1 MHQICSMTKFLFIAA
16 TVLCLSCNSAQK
28 TPDISA
34 IDVPLTTVR
43 YEQSFFAIDTL
54 RLDVSL
60 QKIAGQEPLF
70 TQDFLYNI
78 LATTPSTA
86 AKDVP
91 QFLSAYQ
98 SMYKQTSTQFASIK
112 TEEAAIKQGLKYVKY
127 YFPDYKLP
135 TKLITFIGPI
145 NSFGNIITIDA
156 LAIGL
161 QMYLG
166 KNDPIYVSEEGQSL
180 YPTYVSRRFDPSY
193 MATNCMKNI
202 LDDMFPLQDAG
213 APLCEQMVE
222 AGKRLYFL
230 KQVQPNLPDSIVT
243 GYTAAQ
249 LEGCYKSE
257 KDIWSFFVQNNLLY
271 QKDPSFIG
279 DYMMDGP
286 NTAVFGDASPGFIG
300 QFVGYRIVEAWLEK
314 NKGLSLDKVM
324 RTPAKI
330 IFEQAK
336 YKP

>member
-1 MHQICSMTKFLFIAA
+1 MTKFLSVAA
-16 TVLCLSCNSAQK
+16 IVVLLGCNSFQK
-28 TPDISA
+28 TPDISS
-34 IDVPLTTVR
+34 IEVPLTTVR
-43 YEQSFFAIDTL
+43 YEQDFFAIDTL
-54 RLDVSL
+54 RLEVSL
-60 QKIAGQEPLF
+60 QKLAGQHPLF

-78 LATTPSTA
+78 LATTPQTA
-86 AKDVP
+86 ATDVP
-91 QFLSAYQ
+91 QFINAYQ
-98 SMYKQTSTQFASIK
+98 ALYKQTGIKYASIAK
-112 TEEAAIKQGLKYVKY
+112 QEAAIKQGLRYVKF

-166 KNDPIYVSEEGQSL
+166 KDNPIYLSEEGQSL
-180 YPTYVSRRFDPSY
+180 YPLYVSRRFEPEY

-202 LDDMFPLQDAG
+202 LDDLFPLQDAG

-230 KQVQPNLPDSIVT
+230 KQVLPTEQDSIVT

-257 KDIWSFFVQNNLLY
+257 KDIWSFFIQNNLLY
-271 QKDPSFIG
+271 EKDPSLIG
-279 DYMMDGP
+279 DYMQDGP

-300 QFVGYRIVEAWLEK
+300 QFVGYRMVEAWIKKTKETSLEK
-314 NKGLSLDKVM
+314 IMK
-324 RTPAKI
+324 TPAKT

>member
-1 MHQICSMTKFLFIAA
+1 MTKFLSIAA
-16 TVLCLSCNSAQK
+16 AVLLLGCQSFQK
-28 TPDISA
+28 TPDVSA
-34 IDVPLTTVR
+34 IDVPLTTIR
-43 YEQSFFAIDTL
+43 FEQAFFAIDTL
-54 RLDVSL
+54 QLDPSL
-60 QKIAGQEPLF
+60 QKLAGQEHFF

-78 LATTPSTA
+78 LATTPQTA

-91 QFLSAYQ
+91 QFMRAYQ
-98 SMYKQTSTQFASIK
+98 SMYKQVSTQFASLK
-112 TEEAAIKQGLKYVKY
+112 TEEAAIKEGLQYVKY

-156 LAIGL
+156 LAVGL

-166 KNDPIYVSEEGQSL
+166 KNDPIYLTEEGQNL
-180 YPTYVSRRFDPSY
+180 YPVYVSRRFERAY

-202 LDDMFPLQDAG
+202 IDDLYPLKDAG

-230 KQVQPNLPDSIVT
+230 KKVLPHEADSIVT

-271 QKDPSFIG
+271 EKDPSLIG
-279 DYMMDGP
+279 DYMHDGP
-286 NTAVFGDASPGFIG
+286 NTAVFGDSSPGFIG
-300 QFVGYRIVEAWLEK
+300 QFVGYRIVEAFLEK
-314 NKGLSLDKVM
+314 NKETSLDKLLKI
-324 RTPAKI
+324 PAKI

>member
-1 MHQICSMTKFLFIAA
+1 MIKFLSIAA
-16 TVLCLSCNSAQK
+16 AVLLLSCNSAQK

-34 IDVPLTTVR
+34 IDVPLSTIR
-43 YEQSFFAIDTL
+43 FEQSLFTMDTL

-60 QKIAGQEPLF
+60 QKLAGQVPFF

-78 LATTPSTA
+78 LATSPQTA
-86 AKDVP
+86 VKDVP
-91 QFLSAYQ
+91 QFMRAYQ
-98 SMYKQTSTQFASIK
+98 SMYKQASTQFASIK
-112 TEEAAIKQGLKYVKY
+112 TEEAAIKEGLKYVKY
-127 YFPDYKLP
+127 YFPEYKLP
-135 TKLITFIGPI
+135 VKLITFIGPI

-180 YPTYVSRRFDPSY
+180 YPIYVSRRFERSY

-202 LDDMFPLQDAG
+202 MDDMFPLQDAG

-230 KQVQPNLPDSIVT
+230 KQVQPNTPDSIVT

-257 KDIWSFFVQNNLLY
+257 KDIWSFFVQNNLLF
-271 QKDPSFIG
+271 QKDPSLIG
-279 DYMMDGP
+279 DYMTDGP
-286 NTAVFGDASPGFIG
+286 KTAVFGDASPGFIG
-300 QFVGYRIVEAWLEK
+300 QFVGYQIVEAWLQK
-314 NKGLSLDKVM
+314 NKGLSLAKVM
-324 RTPAKI
+324 QTPAKI

>member
-1 MHQICSMTKFLFIAA
+1 MTKFLFIAA
-16 TVLCLSCNSAQK
+16 TVLCLSCNSVQK
-28 TPDISA
+28 TPDITA

-43 YEQSFFAIDTL
+43 YEQSFFAIDSL

-60 QKIAGQEPLF
+60 QKLAGQEPLF

-78 LATTPSTA
+78 LATTPQTA
-86 AKDVP
+86 VKDVP
-91 QFLSAYQ
+91 QFMSAYQ
-98 SMYKQTSTQFASIK
+98 SMYKQASTQFASIK
-112 TEEAAIKQGLKYVKY
+112 TEEAAIKEGLKYVKF

-180 YPTYVSRRFDPSY
+180 YPTYVSRRFEPSY

-230 KQVQPNLPDSIVT
+230 KQVQPNVPDSIVT

-300 QFVGYRIVEAWLEK
+300 QFVGYRIVEAWLQK
-314 NKGLSLDKVM
+314 NKALTLDKVM

>member
-1 MHQICSMTKFLFIAA
+1 MIKFLSIAA
-16 TVLCLSCNSAQK
+16 TVLLLGCQSNQK
-28 TPDISA
+28 TPDVSA
-34 IDVPLTTVR
+34 IDVPLTTIR
-43 YEQSFFAIDTL
+43 FEQAFFAIDTL
-54 RLDVSL
+54 KSDASL
-60 QKIAGQEPLF
+60 QKLANQEHFF

-78 LATTPSTA
+78 LGTTPQTA
-86 AKDVP
+86 SQDLP
-91 QFLSAYQ
+91 QFLNAYQ
-98 SMYKQTSTQFASIK
+98 SMYKQVSTQFTSIK
-112 TEEAAIKQGLKYVKY
+112 AEEAAIKEGLKYVKY

-156 LAIGL
+156 LAVGL

-166 KNDPIYVSEEGQSL
+166 KKDPIYLTEEGQNL
-180 YPTYVSRRFDPSY
+180 YPVYVSRRFERAY

-202 LDDMFPLQDAG
+202 IDDLYPLQDAG

-230 KQVQPNLPDSIVT
+230 KKVLPHEADSIVT

-271 QKDPSFIG
+271 EKDPSLIG
-279 DYMMDGP
+279 DYMHDGP
-286 NTAVFGDASPGFIG
+286 NTAVFGDSSPGYIG
-300 QFVGYRIVEAWLEK
+300 QFVGYRIVEAFLEK
-314 NKGLSLDKVM
+314 NKETSLDKLLKI
-324 RTPAKI
+324 PAKI

>member
-1 MHQICSMTKFLFIAA
+1 MTKLLFIAA

-28 TPDISA
+28 TPDITA

-60 QKIAGQEPLF
+60 QKLAGQEPLF

-78 LATTPSTA
+78 LATTPQTA
-86 AKDVP
+86 LKDVP
-91 QFLSAYQ
+91 QFMSAYQ
-98 SMYKQTSTQFASIK
+98 SMFKQVSTQFASIK
-112 TEEAAIKQGLKYVKY
+112 TEEAAIKEGLKYVKY

-180 YPTYVSRRFDPSY
+180 YPTYVSRRFEKSY

-222 AGKRLYFL
+222 AGKRLHFL
-230 KQVQPNLPDSIVT
+230 KQVQPNTPDSIVT

-257 KDIWSFFVQNNLLY
+257 KDIWSFFVQNNLLF
-271 QKDPSFIG
+271 QKDPSLIG

-300 QFVGYRIVEAWLEK
+300 QFVGYRIVEAWLQK
-314 NKGLSLDKVM
+314 NKAMSLDKVM

>member
-1 MHQICSMTKFLFIAA
+1 MIKFLSIAA
-16 TVLCLSCNSAQK
+16 TVLLLGCQSNQK
-28 TPDISA
+28 TPDVSA
-34 IDVPLTTVR
+34 IDVPLTTIR
-43 YEQSFFAIDTL
+43 FEQAFFAIDTL
-54 RLDVSL
+54 KLDASL
-60 QKIAGQEPLF
+60 QKLANQEHFF

-78 LATTPSTA
+78 LGTTPQTA
-86 AKDVP
+86 SQDLP

-98 SMYKQTSTQFASIK
+98 SMYKQVSTQFTSIK
-112 TEEAAIKQGLKYVKY
+112 AEEAAIKEGLKYVKY

-156 LAIGL
+156 LAVGL

-166 KNDPIYVSEEGQSL
+166 KKDPIYLTEEGQNL
-180 YPTYVSRRFDPSY
+180 YPVYVSRRFERAY

-202 LDDMFPLQDAG
+202 IDDLYPLQDAG

-230 KQVQPNLPDSIVT
+230 KKVLPHEADSIVT

-271 QKDPSFIG
+271 EKDPSLIG
-279 DYMMDGP
+279 DYMHDGP
-286 NTAVFGDASPGFIG
+286 NTAVFGDSSPGFIG
-300 QFVGYRIVEAWLEK
+300 QFVGYRIVEAFLEK
-314 NKGLSLDKVM
+314 NKETSLDKLLKI
-324 RTPAKI
+324 PAKI

>member
-1 MHQICSMTKFLFIAA
+1 MIKFLSIAA
-16 TVLCLSCNSAQK
+16 AVLLLSCNSAQK

-34 IDVPLTTVR
+34 IDVPLSTIR
-43 YEQSFFAIDTL
+43 FEQSLFTMDTL

-60 QKIAGQEPLF
+60 QKLAGQVPFF

-78 LATTPSTA
+78 LATSPQTA
-86 AKDVP
+86 VKDVP
-91 QFLSAYQ
+91 QFMRAYQ
-98 SMYKQTSTQFASIK
+98 SMYKQASTQFASIK
-112 TEEAAIKQGLKYVKY
+112 TEEAAIKEGLKYVKY
-127 YFPDYKLP
+127 YFPAYKLP
-135 TKLITFIGPI
+135 VKLITFIGPI

-180 YPTYVSRRFDPSY
+180 YPIYVSRRFERSY

-202 LDDMFPLQDAG
+202 MDDMFPLQDAG

-230 KQVQPNLPDSIVT
+230 KQVQPNTPDSIVT

-257 KDIWSFFVQNNLLY
+257 KDIWSFFVQNNLLF
-271 QKDPSFIG
+271 QKDPSLIG
-279 DYMMDGP
+279 DYMTDGP
-286 NTAVFGDASPGFIG
+286 KTAVFGDASPGFIG
-300 QFVGYRIVEAWLEK
+300 QFVGYQIVEAWLQK
-314 NKGLSLDKVM
+314 NKGLSLAKVM
-324 RTPAKI
+324 QTPAKI

>member
-1 MHQICSMTKFLFIAA
+1 MTKFLSIAA
-16 TVLCLSCNSAQK
+16 AVLLLGCQSFQK
-28 TPDISA
+28 TPDVSA
-34 IDVPLTTVR
+34 IDVPLTTIR
-43 YEQSFFAIDTL
+43 FEQAFFAIDTL
-54 RLDVSL
+54 QLDPSL
-60 QKIAGQEPLF
+60 QKLAGQEHFF

-78 LATTPSTA
+78 LATTPQTA
-86 AKDVP
+86 AKEVP
-91 QFLSAYQ
+91 QFMRAYQ
-98 SMYKQTSTQFASIK
+98 SMYKQVSTQFASLK
-112 TEEAAIKQGLKYVKY
+112 TEEAAIKQGLQYVKY

-156 LAIGL
+156 LAVGL

-166 KNDPIYVSEEGQSL
+166 KNDPIYLTEEGQNL
-180 YPTYVSRRFDPSY
+180 YPVYVSRRFERAY

-202 LDDMFPLQDAG
+202 IDDLYPLQDAG

-230 KQVQPNLPDSIVT
+230 KKVLPHEADSIVT

-271 QKDPSFIG
+271 EKDPSLIG
-279 DYMMDGP
+279 DYMHDGP
-286 NTAVFGDASPGFIG
+286 NTAVFGDSSPGFIG
-300 QFVGYRIVEAWLEK
+300 QFVGYRIVEAFLEK
-314 NKGLSLDKVM
+314 NKETSLDKLLKI
-324 RTPAKI
+324 PAKI

>member
-1 MHQICSMTKFLFIAA
+1 MTKILFIAA
-16 TVLCLSCNSAQK
+16 TVLCLSCNSGQK

-60 QKIAGQEPLF
+60 QKLAGQEPLF

-193 MATNCMKNI
+193 MAINCMKNI

-271 QKDPSFIG
+271 QKDPSLIG

-300 QFVGYRIVEAWLEK
+300 QFVGYRIVEAWLQK
-314 NKGLSLDKVM
+314 NKTLTLDKVM

>member
-1 MHQICSMTKFLFIAA
+1 MTKFLSA
-16 TVLCLSCNSAQK
+16 TAIVILMGCNSGQK
-28 TPDISA
+28 TPDISS
-34 IDVPLTTVR
+34 IEVPLTTVR
-43 YEQSFFAIDTL
+43 YEQDFFAIDTL
-54 RLDVSL
+54 RLDASL
-60 QKIAGQEPLF
+60 QKLAGQQPLF

-78 LATTPSTA
+78 LATSPETA
-86 AKDVP
+86 TKDVP
-91 QFLSAYQ
+91 QFMNAYQ
-98 SMYKQTSTQFASIK
+98 SLYKQTSVKYASIEK
-112 TEEAAIKQGLKYVKY
+112 QVAAVKQGLRYVKY
-127 YFPDYKLP
+127 YFPEYKLP

-161 QMYLG
+161 QVYLG
-166 KNDPIYVSEEGQSL
+166 KNNPIYVSEEGQSH
-180 YPTYVSRRFDPSY
+180 YPIYVSRRFEPEY

-202 LDDMFPLQDAG
+202 LDDLFPLQDAG
-213 APLCEQMVE
+213 APLCEQMVA

-230 KQVQPNLPDSIVT
+230 KQVLPTEQDSIVS

-271 QKDPSFIG
+271 EKDPSLIG
-279 DYMMDGP
+279 DYMQDGP
-286 NTAVFGDASPGFIG
+286 NTAVFGVASPGFIG
-300 QFVGYRIVEAWLEK
+300 QVVGYRMVEAWLQK
-314 NKGLSLDKVM
+314 NKELPLDKVM
-324 RTPAKI
+324 KTPAKI

>member
-1 MHQICSMTKFLFIAA
+1 MTKILFIAV

-28 TPDISA
+28 KPDISA

-43 YEQSFFAIDTL
+43 YEASFFAIDTL
-54 RLDVSL
+54 RLDASL
-60 QKIAGQEPLF
+60 QKLAGQEPLF
-70 TQDFLYNI
+70 TQDYLYNI
-78 LATTPSTA
+78 LGTTPQTA

-91 QFLSAYQ
+91 QFINAYQ
-98 SMYKQTSTQFASIK
+98 SLFKQTGTKFASIK
-112 TEEAAIKQGLKYVKY
+112 SEEAAIKEGLKFVKY

-166 KNDPIYVSEEGQSL
+166 KNDPIYLSEEGQSL
-180 YPTYVSRRFDPSY
+180 YPVYVSRRFEPSY
-193 MATNCMKNI
+193 MATNCIKNI
-202 LDDMFPLQDAG
+202 RDDMFPLQDAG

-230 KQVQPNLPDSIVT
+230 KQILPTEQDSIVT

-271 QKDPSFIG
+271 QKDPSLIG
-279 DYMMDGP
+279 DYMTDGP
-286 NTAVFGDASPGFIG
+286 NTAVFGDDSPGFIG

>member
-1 MHQICSMTKFLFIAA
+1 MIKFLSIAA
-16 TVLCLSCNSAQK
+16 TVLLLGCQSNQK
-28 TPDISA
+28 TPDVSA
-34 IDVPLTTVR
+34 IDVPLTTIR
-43 YEQSFFAIDTL
+43 FEQAFFAIDTL
-54 RLDVSL
+54 KLDASL
-60 QKIAGQEPLF
+60 QKLANQEHFF

-78 LATTPSTA
+78 LGTTPQTA
-86 AKDVP
+86 SQDLP
-91 QFLSAYQ
+91 QFLNAYQ
-98 SMYKQTSTQFASIK
+98 SMYKQVSTQFTSIK
-112 TEEAAIKQGLKYVKY
+112 AEEAAIKEGLKYVKY

-156 LAIGL
+156 LAVGL

-166 KNDPIYVSEEGQSL
+166 KKDPIYLTEEGQNL
-180 YPTYVSRRFDPSY
+180 YPVYVSRRFERAY

-202 LDDMFPLQDAG
+202 IDDLYPLQDAG

-230 KQVQPNLPDSIVT
+230 KKVLPHETDSIVT

-271 QKDPSFIG
+271 EKDPSLIG
-279 DYMMDGP
+279 DYMHDGP
-286 NTAVFGDASPGFIG
+286 NTAVFGDSSPGFIG
-300 QFVGYRIVEAWLEK
+300 QFVGYRIVEAFLEK
-314 NKGLSLDKVM
+314 NKETSLDKLLKI
-324 RTPAKI
+324 PAKI

>member
-1 MHQICSMTKFLFIAA
+1 MTKILFIAA
-16 TVLCLSCNSAQK
+16 TVLCLSCNSGQK

-34 IDVPLTTVR
+34 IEVPLTTVR

-60 QKIAGQEPLF
+60 QKLAGQEPLF

-91 QFLSAYQ
+91 EFLSAYQ
-98 SMYKQTSTQFASIK
+98 SMFKQTSTQFASIK

-230 KQVQPNLPDSIVT
+230 KQVQPNLPDSIVS

-271 QKDPSFIG
+271 QKDPSLIG

-300 QFVGYRIVEAWLEK
+300 QFVGYRIVEAWLQK
-314 NKGLSLDKVM
+314 NKALTLDKVM

>member
-1 MHQICSMTKFLFIAA
+1 MTKFLSIAA
-16 TVLCLSCNSAQK
+16 AVLLLGCQSFQK
-28 TPDISA
+28 TPDVSA
-34 IDVPLTTVR
+34 IDVPLTTIR
-43 YEQSFFAIDTL
+43 FEQAFFAIDTL
-54 RLDVSL
+54 QLDPSL
-60 QKIAGQEPLF
+60 QKLAGQEHFF

-78 LATTPSTA
+78 LATTPQTA
-86 AKDVP
+86 SKEVP
-91 QFLSAYQ
+91 QFMRAYQ
-98 SMYKQTSTQFASIK
+98 SMYKQVSTQFASLK
-112 TEEAAIKQGLKYVKY
+112 TEEAAIKQGLQYVKY

-156 LAIGL
+156 LAVGL

-166 KNDPIYVSEEGQSL
+166 KNDPIYLTEEGQNL
-180 YPTYVSRRFDPSY
+180 YPVYVSRRFERAY

-202 LDDMFPLQDAG
+202 IDDLYPLQDAG

-230 KQVQPNLPDSIVT
+230 KKVLPHEADSIVT

-271 QKDPSFIG
+271 EKDPSLIG
-279 DYMMDGP
+279 DYMHDGP
-286 NTAVFGDASPGFIG
+286 NTAVFGDSSPGFIG
-300 QFVGYRIVEAWLEK
+300 QFVGYRIVEAFLEK
-314 NKGLSLDKVM
+314 NKETSLDKLLKI
-324 RTPAKI
+324 PAKI

>member
-1 MHQICSMTKFLFIAA
+1 MTKFLFIAA

-43 YEQSFFAIDTL
+43 YEQSFFAIDSL

-60 QKIAGQEPLF
+60 QKLAGQEPLF

-78 LATTPSTA
+78 LATTPQTA
-86 AKDVP
+86 IKDVP
-91 QFLSAYQ
+91 QFMSAYQ
-98 SMYKQTSTQFASIK
+98 SMFKQTSTQFASIK
-112 TEEAAIKQGLKYVKY
+112 TEEAAIKEGLKYVKF

-180 YPTYVSRRFDPSY
+180 YPTYVSRRFEKSY

-230 KQVQPNLPDSIVT
+230 KQVQPNTPDSIVT

-300 QFVGYRIVEAWLEK
+300 QFVGYRIVEAWLQK
-314 NKGLSLDKVM
+314 NKALTLDKVM

>member
-1 MHQICSMTKFLFIAA
+1 MTKILFIAV

-34 IDVPLTTVR
+34 IEVPLTTIR
-43 YEQSFFAIDTL
+43 YERSFFAIDTL

-60 QKIAGQEPLF
+60 QKLAGQEPLF

-78 LATTPSTA
+78 LATAPQTA

-180 YPTYVSRRFDPSY
+180 YPTYVSRRFEPSY

-230 KQVQPNLPDSIVT
+230 KQVQPNVPDSIVT

-279 DYMMDGP
+279 DYMMDAP

-300 QFVGYRIVEAWLEK
+300 QFVGYRIVEAWLQK
-314 NKGLSLDKVM
+314 NKALTLDKVM

>member
-1 MHQICSMTKFLFIAA
+1 MTKFLFIAA
-16 TVLCLSCNSAQK
+16 TVLCLSCNSAEK
-28 TPDISA
+28 KADITA
-34 IDVPLTTVR
+34 IDVPLTTLR
-43 YEQSFFAIDTL
+43 YEQSFFAIDSL

-60 QKIAGQEPLF
+60 QKLAGQEPLF

-78 LATTPSTA
+78 LATTPQTA
-86 AKDVP
+86 VKDVP
-91 QFLSAYQ
+91 QFMRAYQ
-98 SMYKQTSTQFASIK
+98 SMYKQISTQFASIK
-112 TEEAAIKQGLKYVKY
+112 TEEAAIKEGLKYVKY

-166 KNDPIYVSEEGQSL
+166 KNDPIYLSEEGQNL
-180 YPTYVSRRFDPSY
+180 YPTYVSRRFEPSY

-230 KQVQPNLPDSIVT
+230 KQVQPNVPDSIVT

-286 NTAVFGDASPGFIG
+286 NTPVFGDASPGFIG
-300 QFVGYRIVEAWLEK
+300 QFVGYRIVEAWLQK
-314 NKGLSLDKVM
+314 NKALTLDKVM
-324 RTPAKI
+324 QTPAKI

>member
-1 MHQICSMTKFLFIAA
+1 MTKFLSIAA
-16 TVLCLSCNSAQK
+16 TVLLFSCQSFQK
-28 TPDISA
+28 TPDVSA
-34 IDVPLTTVR
+34 IDVPLTPIR
-43 YEQSFFAIDTL
+43 FEQAFFAIDTL
-54 RLDVSL
+54 KLDASL
-60 QKIAGQEPLF
+60 QKLAGQEHFF

-78 LATTPSTA
+78 LATTPQTA
-86 AKDVP
+86 SKDLP
-91 QFLSAYQ
+91 QFMSAYQ
-98 SMYKQTSTQFASIK
+98 SMYKQVSTQFASIK
-112 TEEAAIKQGLKYVKY
+112 AEEAAIKEGLQYVKY

-156 LAIGL
+156 LAVGL

-166 KNDPIYVSEEGQSL
+166 KKDPIYLTEEGQSL
-180 YPTYVSRRFDPSY
+180 YPVYVSRRFERAY

-202 LDDMFPLQDAG
+202 IDDLYPLQDAG

-230 KQVQPNLPDSIVT
+230 KKVLPNEADSIVT

-271 QKDPSFIG
+271 EKDPSLIG
-279 DYMMDGP
+279 DYMHDGP
-286 NTAVFGDASPGFIG
+286 NTAVFGDSSPGFIG
-300 QFVGYRIVEAWLEK
+300 QFVGYRIVEAFLEK
-314 NKGLSLDKVM
+314 NKETSLDKLLKI
-324 RTPAKI
+324 PAKI

>member
-1 MHQICSMTKFLFIAA
+1 MIKFLSIAA
-16 TVLCLSCNSAQK
+16 TVLLLSCNSAQK
-28 TPDISA
+28 KPDISA
-34 IDVPLTTVR
+34 IDLPLTTIR
-43 YEQSFFAIDTL
+43 YEQSFFGIDTL
-54 RLDVSL
+54 RLDASL
-60 QKIAGQEPLF
+60 QKLAGQEPLF
-70 TQDFLYNI
+70 TQDYLYNI
-78 LATTPSTA
+78 LGTTPQTA

-91 QFLSAYQ
+91 QFINAYQ
-98 SMYKQTSTQFASIK
+98 SLFKQTGTKFASIK
-112 TEEAAIKQGLKYVKY
+112 SEEAAIKEGLKFVKY

-166 KNDPIYVSEEGQSL
+166 KNDPIYLSEEGQRL
-180 YPTYVSRRFDPSY
+180 YPVYVSRRFEPSY
-193 MATNCMKNI
+193 MTTNCIKNI
-202 LDDMFPLQDAG
+202 RDDMFPLQDAG

-230 KQVQPNLPDSIVT
+230 KQILPTEQDSIVT

-271 QKDPSFIG
+271 QKDPSLIG
-279 DYMMDGP
+279 DYMTDGP
-286 NTAVFGDASPGFIG
+286 NTAVFGDDSPGFIG

>member
-1 MHQICSMTKFLFIAA
+1 MTKFLSIAA
-16 TVLCLSCNSAQK
+16 AVLLLGCQSFQK
-28 TPDISA
+28 TPDVSA
-34 IDVPLTTVR
+34 IDVPLTTIR
-43 YEQSFFAIDTL
+43 FEQAFFAIDTL
-54 RLDVSL
+54 QLDPSL
-60 QKIAGQEPLF
+60 QKLAGQEHFF

-78 LATTPSTA
+78 LATTPQTA

-91 QFLSAYQ
+91 QFMRAYQ
-98 SMYKQTSTQFASIK
+98 SMYKQVSAQFASLK
-112 TEEAAIKQGLKYVKY
+112 TEEAAIKEGLQYVKY

-156 LAIGL
+156 LAVGL

-166 KNDPIYVSEEGQSL
+166 KNDPIYLTEEGQNL
-180 YPTYVSRRFDPSY
+180 YPVYVSRRFERAY

-202 LDDMFPLQDAG
+202 IDDLYPLQDAG

-230 KQVQPNLPDSIVT
+230 KKVLPHEADSIVT

-271 QKDPSFIG
+271 EKDPSLIG
-279 DYMMDGP
+279 DYMHDGP
-286 NTAVFGDASPGFIG
+286 NTAVFGDSSPGFIG
-300 QFVGYRIVEAWLEK
+300 QFVGYRIVEAFLEK
-314 NKGLSLDKVM
+314 NKETSLDKLLKI
-324 RTPAKI
+324 PAKI

>member
-1 MHQICSMTKFLFIAA
+1 MTKFLSAA
-16 TVLCLSCNSAQK
+16 AILILLGCNSGQK
-28 TPDISA
+28 TPDISS
-34 IDVPLTTVR
+34 IDVPLTTIR
-43 YEQSFFAIDTL
+43 FEQDFFAIDTL
-54 RLDVSL
+54 RLDISL
-60 QKIAGQEPLF
+60 QKLAGQQPLF

-78 LATTPSTA
+78 LATTPETA
-86 AKDVP
+86 TKDVP
-91 QFLSAYQ
+91 QFINAYQ
-98 SMYKQTSTQFASIK
+98 SLYKQSSIKYASIAK
-112 TEEAAIKQGLKYVKY
+112 QEAAIKQGLRYVKY
-127 YFPDYKLP
+127 YFPNYKLP
-135 TKLITFIGPI
+135 TKLITFMGPI

-166 KNDPIYVSEEGQSL
+166 KNDPIYLSEEGQSL
-180 YPTYVSRRFDPSY
+180 YPIYVSRRFEPEY

-202 LDDMFPLQDAG
+202 RDDMFPLQDAG

-230 KQVQPNLPDSIVT
+230 KQVLPTEQDSIVT

-257 KDIWSFFVQNNLLY
+257 KNIWSFFIQNNLLY
-271 QKDPSFIG
+271 EKDPSLIG
-279 DYMMDGP
+279 DYMQDGP

-300 QFVGYRIVEAWLEK
+300 QFVGYRMVEAWIKKTKQISLEK
-314 NKGLSLDKVM
+314 IMK
-324 RTPAKI
+324 TPAKI

>member
-1 MHQICSMTKFLFIAA
+1 MIKFLSIAA
-16 TVLCLSCNSAQK
+16 TILFLSCNSAQK

-34 IDVPLTTVR
+34 IDVPLTTIR
-43 YEQSFFAIDTL
+43 FEQSFFSIDTL

-60 QKIAGQEPLF
+60 QKLAGQEPLF

-78 LATTPSTA
+78 LATTPQTA

-91 QFLSAYQ
+91 QFMSAYQ
-98 SMYKQTSTQFASIK
+98 SMFKQTSTQFASIK

-230 KQVQPNLPDSIVT
+230 KQVQPNAPDSIVT
-243 GYTAAQ
+243 GYTSAQ

-271 QKDPSFIG
+271 QKDPSLIG
-279 DYMMDGP
+279 DYMTDGP
-286 NTAVFGDASPGFIG
+286 NTAVFGDGSPGFIG
-300 QFVGYRIVEAWLEK
+300 QFVGYRIVEAWLQK
-314 NKGLSLDKVM
+314 NKALTLDKVM

>member
-1 MHQICSMTKFLFIAA
+1 MTKILFIAA
-16 TVLCLSCNSAQK
+16 TVLCLSCNSGQK

-34 IDVPLTTVR
+34 IEVPLTTVR

-60 QKIAGQEPLF
+60 QKLAGQEPLF

-98 SMYKQTSTQFASIK
+98 SMYKQTNTQFASIK

-222 AGKRLYFL
+222 GGKRLYFL

-271 QKDPSFIG
+271 QKDPSLIG

-300 QFVGYRIVEAWLEK
+300 QFVGYRIVEAWLQK
-314 NKGLSLDKVM
+314 NKALTLDKVM

>member
-1 MHQICSMTKFLFIAA
+1 MTKILFIAA
-16 TVLCLSCNSAQK
+16 TVLCLSCNSGQK

-60 QKIAGQEPLF
+60 QKLAGQEPLF

-98 SMYKQTSTQFASIK
+98 SMYKQTNTQFASIK

-180 YPTYVSRRFDPSY
+180 YPNYVSRRFDPSY

-271 QKDPSFIG
+271 QKDPSLIG

-300 QFVGYRIVEAWLEK
+300 QFVGYRIVEAWLQK
-314 NKGLSLDKVM
+314 NKALTLDKVM

>member
-1 MHQICSMTKFLFIAA
+1 MTKFLSAA
-16 TVLCLSCNSAQK
+16 AIVILLGCNSFQK
-28 TPDISA
+28 TPDISS
-34 IDVPLTTVR
+34 IEVPLTTVR
-43 YEQSFFAIDTL
+43 YEQDFFAIDTL

-60 QKIAGQEPLF
+60 QKLAGQHPLF

-78 LATTPSTA
+78 LATTPQTA
-86 AKDVP
+86 ATDVP
-91 QFLSAYQ
+91 QFINAYQ
-98 SMYKQTSTQFASIK
+98 ALYKQTGIKYASIAK
-112 TEEAAIKQGLKYVKY
+112 QEAAIKQGLRYVKY

-166 KNDPIYVSEEGQSL
+166 KDNPIYLSEEGQSL
-180 YPTYVSRRFDPSY
+180 YPRYVSRRFEPEY

-202 LDDMFPLQDAG
+202 LDDLFPLQDAG

-230 KQVQPNLPDSIVT
+230 KQVLPTEQDSIVT

-257 KDIWSFFVQNNLLY
+257 KDIWSFFIQNNLLY
-271 QKDPSFIG
+271 EKDPSLIG
-279 DYMMDGP
+279 DYMHDGP

-300 QFVGYRIVEAWLEK
+300 QFVGYRMVETWIKKTKETSLEK
-314 NKGLSLDKVM
+314 IMK
-324 RTPAKI
+324 TPAKT

>member
-1 MHQICSMTKFLFIAA
+1 MTKFLSVAA
-16 TVLCLSCNSAQK
+16 IVILLGCNSGQK
-28 TPDISA
+28 TPDIRS
-34 IDVPLTTVR
+34 IDVPLTTIR
-43 YEQSFFAIDTL
+43 FEQSFFAIDTL
-54 RLDVSL
+54 RLDASL
-60 QKIAGQEPLF
+60 QKLASQQPLF

-78 LATTPSTA
+78 LATTPETA
-86 AKDVP
+86 MRDVP
-91 QFLSAYQ
+91 QFINAYQ
-98 SMYKQTSTQFASIK
+98 SLFKQTGTKFASIK
-112 TEEAAIKQGLKYVKY
+112 TQEASIKEGLKFVKY
-127 YFPDYKLP
+127 YFPEYKLP

-166 KNDPIYVSEEGQSL
+166 KNDPIYLSEEGQSL
-180 YPTYVSRRFDPSY
+180 YPRYVSRRFEPEY

-202 LDDMFPLQDAG
+202 LDDLFPLQDAG

-230 KQVQPNLPDSIVT
+230 KQVLPSEQDSIVT

-257 KDIWSFFVQNNLLY
+257 KDIWSFFIQNNLLY
-271 QKDPSFIG
+271 EKDPSLIG
-279 DYMMDGP
+279 DYMQDGP

-300 QFVGYRIVEAWLEK
+300 QFVGYRMVETWIKKTKETSLEK
-314 NKGLSLDKVM
+314 IMK
-324 RTPAKI
+324 TPAKI

>member
-1 MHQICSMTKFLFIAA
+1 MTKILFIAV

-34 IDVPLTTVR
+34 IEVPLTTIR
-43 YEQSFFAIDTL
+43 YERSFFAIDTL

-60 QKIAGQEPLF
+60 QKLAGQEPLF

-78 LATTPSTA
+78 LATAPQTA

-180 YPTYVSRRFDPSY
+180 YPTYVSRRFEPSY

-230 KQVQPNLPDSIVT
+230 KQVQPNVPDSIVT

-257 KDIWSFFVQNNLLY
+257 KDIWSFFVQNTLLY

-300 QFVGYRIVEAWLEK
+300 QFVGYRIVEAWLQK
-314 NKGLSLDKVM
+314 NKALTLDKVM

>member
-1 MHQICSMTKFLFIAA
+1 MTKILFIAA
-16 TVLCLSCNSAQK
+16 TVLCLSCNSGQK

-60 QKIAGQEPLF
+60 QKLAGQEPLF

-98 SMYKQTSTQFASIK
+98 SMYKQTNTQFASIK

-271 QKDPSFIG
+271 QKDPSLIG

-300 QFVGYRIVEAWLEK
+300 QFVGYRIVEAWLQK
-314 NKGLSLDKVM
+314 NKALTLDKVM

>member
-1 MHQICSMTKFLFIAA
+1 MTKFLSLAA
-16 TVLCLSCNSAQK
+16 IVVLLGCNSFQK
-28 TPDISA
+28 TPDISS

-43 YEQSFFAIDTL
+43 FEQDFFATDTL
-54 RLDVSL
+54 RLDASL
-60 QKIAGQEPLF
+60 QKLAGQQPLF

-78 LATTPSTA
+78 LATTPETA
-86 AKDVP
+86 MGDVP
-91 QFLSAYQ
+91 QFINAYQ
-98 SMYKQTSTQFASIK
+98 SLYKQASIK
-112 TEEAAIKQGLKYVKY
+112 YASIAKQEAAIKQGLRYVKY

-180 YPTYVSRRFDPSY
+180 YPVYVSRRFEPEY

-202 LDDMFPLQDAG
+202 RDDMFPLQDAG

-230 KQVQPNLPDSIVT
+230 KQVLPTEQDSIVT

-271 QKDPSFIG
+271 QKDPSLIS
-279 DYMMDGP
+279 DYMQEGP

-300 QFVGYRIVEAWLEK
+300 QFVGYRIVEAWLQK
-314 NKGLSLDKVM
+314 NKALPLDKVM
-324 RTPAKI
+324 RTPPKI

>member
-1 MHQICSMTKFLFIAA
+1 MIKFLSIAA
-16 TVLCLSCNSAQK
+16 TVLLLSCNSAQK
-28 TPDISA
+28 KPDISA
-34 IDVPLTTVR
+34 IDLPLTTIR
-43 YEQSFFAIDTL
+43 YEQSFFGIDTL
-54 RLDVSL
+54 RLDASL
-60 QKIAGQEPLF
+60 QKLAGQEPLF
-70 TQDFLYNI
+70 TQDYLYNI
-78 LATTPSTA
+78 LGTTPQTA

-91 QFLSAYQ
+91 QFINAYQ
-98 SMYKQTSTQFASIK
+98 SLFKQTGTKFASIK
-112 TEEAAIKQGLKYVKY
+112 SEEAAIKEGLKFVKY

-166 KNDPIYVSEEGQSL
+166 KNDPIYLSEEGQSL
-180 YPTYVSRRFDPSY
+180 YPVYVSRRFEPSY
-193 MATNCMKNI
+193 MATNCIKNI
-202 LDDMFPLQDAG
+202 RDDMFPLQDAG

-230 KQVQPNLPDSIVT
+230 KQILPTEQDSIVT

-271 QKDPSFIG
+271 QKDPSLIG
-279 DYMMDGP
+279 DYMTDGP
-286 NTAVFGDASPGFIG
+286 NTAVFGDDSPGFIG